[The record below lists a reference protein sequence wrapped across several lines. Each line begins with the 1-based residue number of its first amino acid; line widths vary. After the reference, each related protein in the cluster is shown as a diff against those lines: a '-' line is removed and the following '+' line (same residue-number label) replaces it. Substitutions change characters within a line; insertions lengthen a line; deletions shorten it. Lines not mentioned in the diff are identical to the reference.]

1 VRAQSMLDERQVV
14 GAAVVELVGSAVL
27 GRTVGRDWVG
37 WCPSEEGNGR
47 DGWTGFSATLVVEE
61 VGTAPRSQVTKARR
75 VASVLLGRP
84 GDQLM
89 KCRWAHWEC
98 QLRLVEA
105 GQMGLGLV
113 ESSFHL
119 LMAYGPW
126 LAVQEQWERRQA
138 RSSCWCGSSQARRVL
153 VVRRLEMLTWVV
165 LKVPLR
171 DEGIRRAGTGE
182 PCCFAIDVHRPALP
196 QPKADG
202 PWFLLPSVLTVPL
215 KGEATRPTM
224 ISGRGSSVFCLPR
237 PGLRRPTVA
246 GHSALRR

>member
-1 VRAQSMLDERQVV
+1 M
-14 GAAVVELVGSAVL
+14 AAVVEPVGSAVL
-27 GRTVGRDWVG
+27 VRTVERDWVG

-47 DGWTGFSATLVVEE
+47 DGLVGFSATLVVEE
-61 VGTAPRSQVTKARR
+61 VGTAPRLQVTKARL
-75 VASVLLGRP
+75 VASVLMGRL

-89 KCRWAHWEC
+89 QRRWAHWEC
-98 QLRLVEA
+98 QLRLAEA
-105 GQMGLGLV
+105 GRMGSELV

-119 LMAYGPW
+119 WTASGPR
-126 LAVQEQWERRQA
+126 LEVQEQWETRQA

-171 DEGIRRAGTGE
+171 DEGIRPAGTGE
-182 PCCFAIDVHRPALP
+182 PCCFAIGVHRPALP

-202 PWFLLPSVLTVPL
+202 PWILLPSVLTVPL

-224 ISGRGSSVFCLPR
+224 IFGRGSSVFCLPR

-246 GHSALRR
+246 GPSALRR